1 MEKQSQYITELYGQL
16 VSIDPSYKKDV
27 PFESFQKNVSSN
39 PSYRKSLYNQLVS
52 LDPTYKDDVSFESFE
67 VSIIGSPEKKKE
79 SASALPSQ
87 DLGQS
92 PVSGEQQGTVSA
104 PTTKAPTQ
112 PQQPVAKGPVQ
123 QTPITGTIGLPEF
136 VTETPAEKPL
146 QPGQGVLAQPKQQP
160 TKQPVQTTGQ
170 VPTPQQQAPKFGEEF
185 TRRILEA
192 PTEESLYS
200 YLTTINPNRYKF
212 KTEGPLGADP
222 TAISTAYSERTPEQL
237 RGFLKETVFELNKIK
252 SSDMSND
259 VKALM
264 AKDLI
269 RKKLVKYGE
278 PIGETKPI
286 TDDLIISEAA
296 VRNSNPRGF
305 NQVIDER
312 IKSQAIDTPIVEG
325 WSKSDPFGS
334 YKNKMISQAF
344 SSSYGTN
351 LNDPMAKEAF
361 LVTRLERLKNA
372 DPSVLN
378 SPDHKERI
386 KKFETEI
393 DLLRKERIE
402 SFRTKIEEA
411 NAKLEEIE
419 SLGNYDSAALA
430 QARKEL
436 KLAED
441 ELDGYLNPDKAAVV
455 VYSSNPT
462 ISLEAG
468 ETPMDKMKN
477 HLARLVHE
485 RNEIRSQISTGEN
498 IAGFIL
504 PNNERQ
510 KRLAE
515 LESQIKTLTPV
526 VLLNTGPRTSNVE
539 EGSFFDAAIRSM
551 TKTVAPGGLFSDLPV
566 SQQEGAQNILGAM
579 VQSGIDLS
587 VYNPDKLNDL
597 KERTKG
603 YGLGDSRYWGELL
616 GGTAGYL
623 LPGFVGGALTQPFK
637 IEKAIKGTKFL
648 GRLTNIAAD
657 AVDSGAAYMVG
668 GTLLPRYEDMTF
680 VSGALGGAFGN
691 VGKNILPLIP
701 FLNKEGKNFLVNR
714 IAAGIAETGEEFGN
728 TIGETW
734 KQYGMDGFWEGMKE
748 KFPNADETFKFVI
761 STFALGTVMGSGT
774 EAGRAFMRQ
783 AQEEFENATPEQ
795 QRAMQPAID
804 EIFDESVAI
813 QQAGSDDLKN
823 QSSAKG
829 AEQQVTPAAEVVAP
843 VAEEVTPAVEEAA
856 PVTAA
861 EEVAPI
867 KYDVTN
873 VNGVDVI
880 NTGNNYI
887 DGWEEYRTPVSNL
900 SDNDFIEGKIMDLEY
915 ELEDALN
922 TIKRREEEIKEDKSK
937 STFFNSRKYKIRYS
951 ERSIERN
958 KNEIAKIN
966 EAISFFEY
974 HKNKNQG
981 VPKIG
986 VATSVEEA
994 TPVTAAE
1001 EVSPI
1006 AEPVAPVVEAAPVV
1020 TPEAQGELDAL
1031 TQRAD
1036 EITAILREDNATKQ
1050 ATGKGQLTRTER
1062 DKLVNEVSDI
1072 NRQIQEAQKTQAPVT
1087 PPAQMAPTA
1096 PIEVAPLNLEDLDLG
1111 GDLASQLEQQITPQE
1126 VQRDQEDIQRLPGEE
1141 RVGQEPVQA
1150 EPIEGAGRE
1159 AAPTGGIL
1167 QTQKEVT
1174 AKAYDFDDTLYN
1186 PRTKKLTPLGEQV
1199 KARIEAGED
1208 IKVVTARGAKDTAEI
1223 KSALGISDNN
1233 IHATGDEAKKG
1244 EVLDQLGINR
1254 NDYYDADTAKMEA
1267 IQSKQEA
1274 VAPVVQ
1280 VEAPKIEVAPKM
1292 EAAPKVEAKPVMEAA
1307 PVSEFDRVEFQIGG
1321 EGDFLEGTV
1330 LETKKDFATGQDKVL
1345 VETEVDGKKER
1356 MYVFKKDTKPVVS
1369 ASEKMAIAA
1378 ETKKPMPKDVAE
1390 LYAKRATLRLTLD
1403 ALKSQM
1409 GGAQL
1414 KGKSKQEYDKV
1425 KSEFDSIEDKINDYE
1440 SSLEVEPKLPSE
1452 QKTPVVQ
1459 KAEEAA
1465 PSVDSDYGNF
1475 LLDEIDK
1482 KHRAKYNGEDIKT
1495 GLAKQFNGWMKDK
1508 GERRAV
1514 SMLEDVYMNYVPNNV
1529 RAETYSVLR
1538 ESFKK
1543 QQKSAETKPVSKQVQ
1558 AEAKPAPKVEAA
1570 VVTIAEKPKD
1580 AVEVTNKSNPKVSPE
1595 STLSSVG
1602 MTEEDYNQWQKKNKK
1617 SLRSKPIKEIQDAV
1631 RKLLEGAINFTDYLP
1646 IARRL
1651 MKSQVSESLP
1661 NPDSLKDVAGSLDGG
1676 KLENGVIGANKF
1688 IKPGTKVGL
1697 RLNIPSFNSYGKK
1710 VVTVHPAGK
1719 DSVIGYGN
1727 VASAK
1732 NVTFETSVSTSS
1744 GIASGRTSK
1753 MAFAKAEGEWIGETQ
1768 ESLMARAE
1776 EAMKSP
1782 EWVQVGMNPYK
1793 HSFFFDKADGNPV
1806 VSADEV
1812 IQIGG
1817 FVLAKNPVKIDLSTE
1832 EGLNKFRD
1840 EFTAKTKDG
1849 VKYQFRKGDVGE
1861 AKTSQERAAQRVQRV
1876 RDFFKDSGIEV
1887 VEVTPKEMSV
1897 IVGKDKDGKKIGGV
1911 FISSEGKVYLNTE
1924 QVGAVDSIGD
1934 IVAFHEAIHP
1944 VINAVRQ
1951 TNPKAYAALVDAIN
1965 KEAKKNPQ
1973 VAKAVEDIK
1982 REYEGESKETIED
1995 ETVVEVLAR
2004 IASGDIDPINVDRT
2018 LRDKLIDFMNK
2029 VANMLGLPNIAKTS
2043 SASEFKKFSDKLSK
2057 ALTTAE
2063 GNIFDV
2069 IDRESIRS
2077 IEEAKPQF
2085 SQQAEEK
2092 RQRPVK
2098 VATMFSG
2105 AGTMEAAL
2113 TGTESVMAVE
2123 YNPEYMKA
2131 YNEAFGLDYKPKDVN
2146 TVSPQEVIDAKPD
2159 IFHASPVCKNFSAAK
2174 SKKTVEKTD
2183 MDSANAVARVITEA
2197 KPPVV
2202 TIENVPQYEGT
2213 VPFQTIIDA
2222 LEKAGYTFDVDVYNA
2237 ADFGGVQNRKRLLIR
2252 AVKDGELPPVPQKQ
2266 KQGDWYDAVKD
2277 LIDAAPDAPF
2287 KSRTGEENW
2296 EQQRVKE
2303 MVKQGKLDPTKP
2315 IITMGG
2321 SAFKGEASASNAGNP
2336 SPTLKSTS
2344 KEVPRIIMPDGRV
2357 KRVTPEMMKRIMGLP
2372 DSYALPENSKVAK
2385 EVLGNG
2391 IDGAFTKALIQPLV
2405 DRQVA
2410 TEEAGKVSPQS
2421 EVKAA
2426 LDKMKNA
2433 WADWLGGGM
2442 GAMSDPKEE
2451 ARKLAAAIDATLNL
2465 GAELI
2470 KFGVTDLA
2478 EWSKQV
2484 KDIVKGTGSTW
2495 MDTVSD
2501 AFVEKMYN
2509 ESKKRAEQGVK
2520 PTQEQAKETEE
2531 EKAPEGQKV
2540 RKAYKSAKEKGGIDI
2555 DEVLAEQDKFY
2566 PPRKIADVTEY
2577 AKQFIKEKGTQGV
2590 IEYLRSGTTD
2600 FDTAVIA
2607 GKELLKYWHN
2617 KANTTAD
2624 PKAKA
2629 EALKNAADVASEL
2642 FQLGTRLGQGVNA
2655 YKGYSEGM
2663 MLFGPEFMIKF
2674 ATKRVA
2680 EVRKKILGRT
2690 EKIDEAAAESINEG
2704 TDDAK
2709 NIAINSNSVTNAID
2723 EAINE
2728 SKPETILGLTKE
2740 QIKARQAKA
2749 LAKARAAFKGGELL
2763 TGADIRPVLDAVAA
2777 VAEYGFYLVAEGV
2790 VNFKTWSS
2798 RIKKEIPNITDDI
2811 LQKAWQTE
2819 YEGITPEM
2827 MAAKMSAT
2835 DKLSGI
2841 MADKKDKASD
2851 PLRQVADIVRKKI
2864 KGRTK
2869 SEPKSPAAQLAEAVT
2884 NAERYADAWNTAR
2897 AEVINKIQNGTGT
2910 DAEKQSKIDALN
2922 KALDE
2927 AIGQPFSESLVKKA
2941 IKKEMEA
2948 RNQTMKDVL
2957 KDYDLAK
2964 MTADEV
2970 AKKIAEDT
2978 GLAEDQAKK
2987 VADAVKKEFD
2997 NNIKKARRAALLR
3010 NLGTEGKIYFDF
3022 VDKVG
3027 EKISPDEWNK
3037 YLAEKYKLP
3046 TLDEKTI
3053 QQLNDIAEEARSL
3066 PEGSYVQSKTGAE
3079 AMKILANINGIDKA
3093 GLFWDLHYAKM
3104 LGSFKTHARN
3114 IIGNFYN
3121 AVTEIGI
3128 TGIEQLI
3135 RNGDFFAGFNSAMG
3149 FLNAAATMGQLMSR
3163 EVAATG
3169 VVVKGSKFEA
3179 PGTIESIRKG
3189 QNIFKWAGT
3198 PGQKATQML
3207 TFAKYVGRALAA
3219 EDAFFFQA
3227 SRGMRI
3233 REVIREEV
3241 IKNNKL
3247 LGLKK
3252 SQKQIW
3258 KEVND
3263 ILYGTKAEQAA
3274 AKRTVE
3280 FEAQKFGYT
3289 KREKALRYYEIM
3301 EERIPSKVK
3310 GEGERVG
3317 AFISYN
3323 YQPVGILGGLSE
3335 MISNFKAK
3343 NSRNKLLNLIIPFT
3357 RVPANVLNQQL
3368 SFTPVGIL
3376 RAMTKSGRA
3385 EFDLITSE
3393 QRNRELIKGILGTTM
3408 MTMSMYPL
3416 IAEFLLGER
3425 DDEDKEKFSFKVH
3438 GPGPKNYDMRVLME
3452 SQGWMPYSV
3461 ELTINGKTTFMP
3473 YQQSPFALP
3482 LTIAGTLKD
3491 TFASGNFSQKEYSD
3505 IAWHVAAKAMASV
3518 SDRSFLSGLGDAFEI
3533 LSGDDR
3539 AGKKLERLFIRSTNP
3554 MPNFV
3559 PEIAGWVDG
3568 LLGDKDEL
3576 KYKPTDF
3583 GSEYIKN
3590 LPVVRDMY
3598 GLKPDLDVFG
3608 RPIKNTSSSPFSLIA
3623 SEKTPDTVV
3632 DFMVENGL
3640 SIKKPD
3646 VTTKINGE
3654 LATEDQLRRIVELS
3668 GPKIYKSIQ
3677 FSIPSLR
3684 MYQDKDLMQK
3694 HINAIRTNFIDEA
3707 KYQVYLESK

>member
-1 MEKQSQYITELYGQL
+1 MEKQSQYITDLYGQL

-27 PFESFQKNVSSN
+27 SFESFQKSVSSD
-39 PSYRKSLYNQLVS
+39 PAYRKSLYNQLVS

-92 PVSGEQQGTVSA
+92 PVSGKQQGTVSA

-170 VPTPQQQAPKFGEEF
+170 APTPQQQAPTPQQQAPKFGEEF
-185 TRRILEA
+185 TRRVLEA

-278 PIGETKPI
+278 PVGETKPI

-551 TKTVAPGGLFSDLPV
+551 TKTVAPGGLFSDLPI

-637 IEKAIKGTKFL
+637 ISKAIKGTKFL

-680 VSGALGGAFGN
+680 VSGALGGVFGN

-748 KFPNADETFKFVI
+748 QFPNADETFKFVI

-829 AEQQVTPAAEVVAP
+829 AEQQVTPAAEEVAP

-856 PVTAA
+856 QVTAA

-867 KYDVTN
+867 
-873 VNGVDVI
+873 
-880 NTGNNYI
+880 
-887 DGWEEYRTPVSNL
+887 
-900 SDNDFIEGKIMDLEY
+900 
-915 ELEDALN
+915 
-922 TIKRREEEIKEDKSK
+922 
-937 STFFNSRKYKIRYS
+937 
-951 ERSIERN
+951 
-958 KNEIAKIN
+958 
-966 EAISFFEY
+966 
-974 HKNKNQG
+974 
-981 VPKIG
+981 
-986 VATSVEEA
+986 
-994 TPVTAAE
+994 
-1001 EVSPI
+1001 
-1006 AEPVAPVVEAAPVV
+1006 AEPIAPVVEAAPVV

-1072 NRQIQEAQKTQAPVT
+1072 NRQIQEAQRIQAPVT
-1087 PPAQMAPTA
+1087 PAVQMAPTA
-1096 PIEVAPLNLEDLDLG
+1096 PIEVKQLSAEELDFK
-1111 GDLASQLEQQITPQE
+1111 GDLVSQLKQQTTPQE
-1126 VQRDQEDIQRLPGEE
+1126 VQRDQEDIQRLPSEE
-1141 RVGQEPVQA
+1141 RIGQEPVQA

-1159 AAPTGGIL
+1159 AVAPGGMV
-1167 QTQKEVT
+1167 QEQGQEVAPVART
-1174 AKAYDFDDTLYN
+1174 EAGSKRAYDFDDTLYD
-1186 PRTKKLTPLGEQV
+1186 PKTKKLTPLGEEV
-1199 KARIEAGED
+1199 KARIAAGED
-1208 IKVVTARGAKDTAEI
+1208 VTIVTARNSRQTGDITK
-1223 KSALGISDNN
+1223 ALGISKGK
-1233 IHATGDEAKKG
+1233 IQATGSEAKKG
-1244 EVLDQLGINR
+1244 EVLDKLGIDR
-1254 NDYYDADTAKMEA
+1254 NDYYDADQAKMDA
-1267 IQSKQEA
+1267 IQGRVPAAPTTQAPVAPATQEQVVLAPKPTKESVTERTGINHPFAQKVTKALVELGLVSKDFILGGDVQSDGQGGFAAGDMYFKADGSISYVSADGIVTFDKNGDVISEDTKETAQKKKETAIQARKDSIADLEKTRDSEGFKYKTVTETDMMGNKKSVKKLKTTQELKESTDKINAVIDKAKAELKELVGADSDATQKPVVEPTAEAPA
-1274 VAPVVQ
+1274 VATMQPVTAEQKAAVITGDEISFNYKSPIGGEPIQ
-1280 VEAPKIEVAPKM
+1280 YTGKVVSEGKDATTGLRKLFVETEVEGNVERLPVFERDIVAKKTAEP
-1292 EAAPKVEAKPVMEAA
+1292 AVEAKP
-1307 PVSEFDRVEFQIGG
+1307 
-1321 EGDFLEGTV
+1321 
-1330 LETKKDFATGQDKVL
+1330 
-1345 VETEVDGKKER
+1345 
-1356 MYVFKKDTKPVVS
+1356 
-1369 ASEKMAIAA
+1369 
-1378 ETKKPMPKDVAE
+1378 
-1390 LYAKRATLRLTLD
+1390 
-1403 ALKSQM
+1403 
-1409 GGAQL
+1409 
-1414 KGKSKQEYDKV
+1414 
-1425 KSEFDSIEDKINDYE
+1425 
-1440 SSLEVEPKLPSE
+1440 
-1452 QKTPVVQ
+1452 
-1459 KAEEAA
+1459 KAEEA
-1465 PSVDSDYGNF
+1465 
-1475 LLDEIDK
+1475 
-1482 KHRAKYNGEDIKT
+1482 
-1495 GLAKQFNGWMKDK
+1495 
-1508 GERRAV
+1508 
-1514 SMLEDVYMNYVPNNV
+1514 
-1529 RAETYSVLR
+1529 
-1538 ESFKK
+1538 
-1543 QQKSAETKPVSKQVQ
+1543 
-1558 AEAKPAPKVEAA
+1558 
-1570 VVTIAEKPKD
+1570 KPKTSPKKTANRIRQAKIDTKGKAFD
-1580 AVEVTNKSNPKVSPE
+1580 ATI
-1595 STLSSVG
+1595 G
-1602 MTEEDYNQWQKKNKK
+1602 
-1617 SLRSKPIKEIQDAV
+1617 
-1631 RKLLEGAINFTDYLP
+1631 LP
-1646 IARRL
+1646 IAL
-1651 MKSQVSESLP
+1651 WNQAIEM
-1661 NPDSLKDVAGSLDGG
+1661 VALAVEGG
-1676 KLENGVIGANKF
+1676 MALADAIKKGIDFINKQQA
-1688 IKPGTKVGL
+1688 
-1697 RLNIPSFNSYGKK
+1697 GKK
-1710 VVTVHPAGK
+1710 W
-1719 DSVIGYGN
+1719 N
-1727 VASAK
+1727 
-1732 NVTFETSVSTSS
+1732 E
-1744 GIASGRTSK
+1744 
-1753 MAFAKAEGEWIGETQ
+1753 
-1768 ESLMARAE
+1768 
-1776 EAMKSP
+1776 
-1782 EWVQVGMNPYK
+1782 
-1793 HSFFFDKADGNPV
+1793 
-1806 VSADEV
+1806 
-1812 IQIGG
+1812 
-1817 FVLAKNPVKIDLSTE
+1817 
-1832 EGLNKFRD
+1832 D
-1840 EFTAKTKDG
+1840 EFRKKVQG
-1849 VKYQFRKGDVGE
+1849 SSVK
-1861 AKTSQERAAQRVQRV
+1861 QEGRPRRVV
-1876 RDFFKDSGIEV
+1876 
-1887 VEVTPKEMSV
+1887 
-1897 IVGKDKDGKKIGGV
+1897 
-1911 FISSEGKVYLNTE
+1911 
-1924 QVGAVDSIGD
+1924 
-1934 IVAFHEAIHP
+1934 
-1944 VINAVRQ
+1944 
-1951 TNPKAYAALVDAIN
+1951 
-1965 KEAKKNPQ
+1965 
-1973 VAKAVEDIK
+1973 
-1982 REYEGESKETIED
+1982 
-1995 ETVVEVLAR
+1995 
-2004 IASGDIDPINVDRT
+2004 
-2018 LRDKLIDFMNK
+2018 
-2029 VANMLGLPNIAKTS
+2029 
-2043 SASEFKKFSDKLSK
+2043 
-2057 ALTTAE
+2057 
-2063 GNIFDV
+2063 
-2069 IDRESIRS
+2069 
-2077 IEEAKPQF
+2077 
-2085 SQQAEEK
+2085 
-2092 RQRPVK
+2092 
-2098 VATMFSG
+2098 TMFSG

-2113 TGTESVMAVE
+2113 SNAESVMAVE
-2123 YNPEYMKA
+2123 YTPEYIEA
-2131 YNEAFGLDYKPKDVN
+2131 YNNAFGLDYKPKDVT
-2146 TVSPQEVIDAKPD
+2146 TVDPQEVIDANPD

-2222 LEKAGYTFDVDVYNA
+2222 LEKAGYTFDVAVYNA

-2287 KSRTGEENW
+2287 KSRTGETNW
-2296 EQQRVKE
+2296 EQQRIKE

-2321 SAFKGEASASNAGNP
+2321 SAFKGEAAASNAGNP

-2372 DSYALPENSKVAK
+2372 DSYALPEDSKIAK

-2433 WADWLGGGM
+2433 WGAWLGSGM
-2442 GAMSDPKEE
+2442 GVMDSQEEE
-2451 ARKLAAAIDATLNL
+2451 AIKLAAAIDATLNF
-2465 GAELI
+2465 GAALI
-2470 KFGVTDLA
+2470 KMGVTDLA

-2484 KDIVKGTGSTW
+2484 KDTVQKTGSTW
-2495 MDTVSD
+2495 MDNLSD
-2501 AFVEKMYN
+2501 AAVKRMFEASM
-2509 ESKKRAEQGVK
+2509 ERAEKGVK
-2520 PTQEQAKETEE
+2520 PTQAPAKETEE

-2617 KANTTAD
+2617 QAKTTSD

-2629 EALKNAADVASEL
+2629 EALRNAADVASEL
-2642 FQLGTRLGQGVNA
+2642 FQLGSRLGQGVNA
-2655 YKGYSEGM
+2655 YKGYAEGM
-2663 MLFGPEFMIKF
+2663 MLFGPEFMLKF

-2690 EKIDEAAAESINEG
+2690 EKIDQAAAESINEG

-2740 QIKARQAKA
+2740 QIRARQAKA

-2763 TGADIRPVLDAVAA
+2763 TGADIRPLLDAVAA
-2777 VAEYGFYLVAEGV
+2777 VAEYGFYLAAEGV
-2790 VNFKTWSS
+2790 VNFKTWSA

-2827 MAAKMSAT
+2827 MAAKISAT

-2869 SEPKSPAAQLAEAVT
+2869 SEPKSPTAQLAEAVT

-2897 AEVINKIQNGTGT
+2897 AEVINKIQNGPGT
-2910 DAEKQSKIDALN
+2910 DSEKQSKIDALN

-2927 AIGQPFSESLVKKA
+2927 AIGQPFSDSLVKKA

-2970 AKKIAEDT
+2970 AKKISEDT
-2978 GLAEDQAKK
+2978 GLAEEQAKK

-3010 NLGTEGKIYFDF
+3010 NLGAEGKIYFDF

-3046 TLDEKTI
+3046 TLDDETI
-3053 QQLNDIAEEARSL
+3053 QQLNDVAEQAASL

-3079 AMKILANINGIDKA
+3079 AMKILADINGIDKA

-3169 VVVKGSKFEA
+3169 IVVKGSKFEA

-3207 TFAKYVGRALAA
+3207 TYAKYVGRALAA

-3227 SRGMRI
+3227 SRGMRM
-3233 REVIREEV
+3233 REIIREEV

-3280 FEAQKFGYT
+3280 YEAQKFGYT

-3323 YQPVGILGGLSE
+3323 YKPVGILGGLSE

-3368 SFTPVGIL
+3368 SFTPVGVL

-3393 QRNRELIKGILGTTM
+3393 QRNRELIKGVLGTTM
-3408 MTMSMYPL
+3408 MTMAMYPL

-3452 SQGWMPYSV
+3452 SQGWTPYSV
-3461 ELTINGKTTFMP
+3461 ELTINGKTTFIP

-3533 LSGDDR
+3533 LSGDER
-3539 AGKKLERLFIRSTNP
+3539 AGKKLERMFIRSTNP

-3623 SEKTPDTVV
+3623 REKTPDTVV

-3640 SIKKPD
+3640 SIEKPGQ
-3646 VTTKINGE
+3646 TTKINGE

-3668 GPKIYKSIQ
+3668 GPQIYKSIQ
-3677 FSIPSLR
+3677 FSIPTLR
-3684 MYQDKDLMQK
+3684 MYTDKDIMQT
-3694 HINAIRTNFIDEA
+3694 HINAIRTSIIDDV
-3707 KYQVYLESK
+3707 KFQVYMESK